1 MERKEEYM
9 LSVNM
14 SMPPVWPGALIVLL
28 LGLALAGPAEA
39 RNLINLPAAESKG
52 AVSVEQALKN
62 RRTVRRFANKT
73 LTPNQL
79 SQLLW
84 AAYGVTEARG
94 LRAAPSAG
102 ALYPLDIY
110 AVVGDRQVTGV
121 AAGVYHYL
129 PEPHALEL
137 LQGGDV
143 RREVA
148 RASLSQTWMA
158 EAPVMLVITGE
169 YRRCQ
174 VKYGQRGIM
183 YTHMEAGHAG
193 QNIFLQAE
201 ALGLGAGIVGAFE
214 NAAVGQALGLTASHD
229 PLLIMPVGYKF

>member
-1 MERKEEYM
+1 MVG
-9 LSVNM
+9 L
-14 SMPPVWPGALIVLL
+14 AVLL
-28 LGLALAGPAEA
+28 ISMVLYPGQPEA
-39 RNLINLPAAESKG
+39 RTLINLPTPALQG
-52 AVSVEQALKN
+52 TVSVEQALKS
-62 RRTVRRFANKT
+62 RRTIRRFANKP
-73 LTPNQL
+73 LTQGQL

-84 AAYGVTEARG
+84 AAYGVTDPRG
-94 LRAAPSAG
+94 LRSAPSAG

-110 AVVGDRQVTGV
+110 VVVGERQVSGL

-129 PEPHALEL
+129 PEKQALEP
-137 LQGGDV
+137 GRPGDL
-143 RREVA
+143 RSAVA
-148 RASLSQTWMA
+148 RASLYQAWMA

-174 VKYGQRGIM
+174 VKYGERGVR
-183 YTHMEAGHAG
+183 YTHMESGHAG

-214 NAAVGQALGLTASHD
+214 NAAITQTLGLPPAHD

>member
-1 MERKEEYM
+1 MFDEHFFPSLYRYGG
-9 LSVNM
+9 L
-14 SMPPVWPGALIVLL
+14 VLFL
-28 LGLALAGPAEA
+28 LGMVFTPAQPEA
-39 RNLINLPAAESKG
+39 RTLINLPAPVPQG
-52 AVSVEQALKN
+52 TMSVEQALKS
-62 RRTVRRFANKT
+62 RRSIRRFANKP
-73 LTPNQL
+73 LTQNQL

-84 AAYGVTEARG
+84 AAYGVTDPRG
-94 LRAAPSAG
+94 LKSAPSAG

-110 AVVGDRQVTGV
+110 AVVGDRQVSDL

-129 PEPHALEL
+129 PDKQALEPGRL
-137 LQGGDV
+137 GDL
-143 RREVA
+143 RSAVA

-158 EAPVMLVITGE
+158 EAPILLVITGE

-174 VKYGQRGIM
+174 VKYGERGVK
-183 YTHMEAGHAG
+183 YTQMESGHVG

-214 NAAVGQALGLTASHD
+214 NAAVTQALGLPPVHD

>member
-1 MERKEEYM
+1 MF
-9 LSVNM
+9 NM
-14 SMPPVWPGALIVLL
+14 NTVSHLCGYG
-28 LGLALAGPAEA
+28 GLAMLLIGIMLYPGQPEA
-39 RNLINLPAAESKG
+39 RTLVNLPAPAPSG
-52 AVSVEQALKN
+52 TVSVEQALKS
-62 RRTVRRFANKT
+62 RRTIRRYANKP

-84 AAYGVTEARG
+84 AAYGITDSRG
-94 LRAAPSAG
+94 LRSAPSAG

-110 AVVGDRQVTGV
+110 VVVGDRQVSGL

-129 PEPHALEL
+129 PEKQALES
-137 LQGGDV
+137 GPSGDL
-143 RREVA
+143 RTAVA
-148 RASLSQTWMA
+148 RASLHQSWMA
-158 EAPVMLVITGE
+158 DAPVMLVITGE

-174 VKYGQRGIM
+174 VKYGERGVR
-183 YTHMEAGHAG
+183 YTHMESGHAG

-214 NAAVGQALGLTASHD
+214 NAAITRALELPPAHD

>member
-1 MERKEEYM
+1 MFN
-9 LSVNM
+9 VNTIFTLCGYGGM
-14 SMPPVWPGALIVLL
+14 AVLL
-28 LGLALAGPAEA
+28 MVMVLYPDQPEA
-39 RNLINLPAAESKG
+39 RTLINLPAPALQG
-52 AVSVEQALKN
+52 TVSVAQALKS
-62 RRTVRRFANKT
+62 RRTIRRFANKP
-73 LTPNQL
+73 LTPEQL

-84 AAYGVTEARG
+84 AAYGVTDPRG
-94 LRAAPSAG
+94 LRSAPSAG

-110 AVVGDRQVTGV
+110 AVVGERQISGL

-129 PEPHALEL
+129 PEKQALEL
-137 LQGGDV
+137 GRPGDL
-143 RREVA
+143 RGAVA
-148 RASLSQTWMA
+148 QASLYQTWMA

-174 VKYGQRGIM
+174 VKYGERGVR
-183 YTHMEAGHAG
+183 YTHMESGHVG

-214 NAAVGQALGLTASHD
+214 NAVISQTLGLPPTHD